1 MMDVV
6 DSQDQVAM
14 QQQLQ
19 TSTLVVIATPAT
31 NEPTTAAIDNQTPS
45 EAMANGGD
53 PSCVAID
60 QPSSKA
66 TATMA
71 TSMSCC

>member
-6 DSQDQVAM
+6 DSQDQMAM
-14 QQQLQ
+14 QQQSQ
-19 TSTLVVIATPAT
+19 TSTLVVVATPAT
-31 NEPTTAAIDNQTPS
+31 NEPTTAIDNQTSS
-45 EAMANGGD
+45 EAMANGD

-60 QPSSKA
+60 QPSKA
-66 TATMA
+66 TATLV